1 MGSIINAGADL
12 LGVGPASKQAK
23 ATTKAADA
31 AAESSRYAADLQKQ
45 MFDKQLELQ
54 APFRESGLAAQNRL
68 NELLGLGPR
77 YDQSF
82 NNFNAGAYL
91 NANPDAKAWV
101 ASKLGQPSGSFTMP
115 TGFRDI
121 VGAALGGSNRIGGGA
136 SPNKSAEQLAYE
148 HFVADGSRRTGNF
161 FRNQAPAADYGK
173 YARDFSMQDFTTDPG
188 YAFRMK
194 EGLTALDRQAAARGG
209 LISGGALKAA
219 QRYGQDLGSQ
229 EYTNAFNRYQ
239 TNRAN
244 QLNPLQSIT
253 GAGQTATNQLAGA
266 AGNYG
271 TNAGNI
277 AMTGGANQANAYLT
291 KGNIAASQYGTYGK
305 ALDEVLDT
313 DWTKVGNKI
322 KGFFE

>member
-12 LGVGPASKQAK
+12 LGVGPASKQAN

-31 AAESSRYAADLQKQ
+31 AAASSRYAADLQKQ

-54 APFRESGLAAQNRL
+54 APFRASGLAAQNRL

-101 ASKLGQPSGSFTMP
+101 DSQTQPSFKKPDGSLAGLAKAVLKPQSLM
-115 TGFRDI
+115 
-121 VGAALGGSNRIGGGA
+121 S
-136 SPNKSAEQLAYE
+136 KSGKNPEQLAYE
-148 HFVADGSRRTGNF
+148 HWVADGSRRQGDF
-161 FRNQAPAADYGK
+161 WRNQTPAAGYGK
-173 YARDFSMQDFTTDPG
+173 YTKDFSMQDFTTDPG
-188 YAFRMK
+188 YAFRMS
-194 EGLTALDRQAAARGG
+194 EGLKALDRQAAARGG

-219 QRYGQDLGSQ
+219 ERYGQDLGSQ

-253 GAGQTATNQLAGA
+253 GAGQTATNQLASA

-271 TNAGNI
+271 VNAGNI

>member
-54 APFRESGLAAQNRL
+54 APFRASGLAAQNRL

-82 NNFNAGAYL
+82 ANFNAGAYL

-101 ASKLGQPSGSFTMP
+101 ASKSMMP
-115 TGFRDI
+115 
-121 VGAALGGSNRIGGGA
+121 GAN
-136 SPNKSAEQLAYE
+136 AEKLAYE

-173 YARDFSMQDFTTDPG
+173 YTRDFSMKDFTTDPG
-188 YAFRMK
+188 YAFRVSEGMK
-194 EGLTALDRQAAARGG
+194 ALDRQAAARGG

-229 EYTNAFNRYQ
+229 EYMNAFNRYQ

-305 ALDEVLDT
+305 ALDEVLNT

>member
-1 MGSIINAGADL
+1 MGGIVGSVADVF
-12 LGVGPASKQAK
+12 GVGPASEQKK
-23 ATTKAADA
+23 ASQSASKASEA
-31 AAESSRYAADLQKQ
+31 AAKYASDIQKQ

-68 NELLGLGPR
+68 NALLGLGPR

-101 ASKLGQPSGSFTMP
+101 ASKSGQPSGSFTMP
-115 TGFRDI
+115 TGFKDI
-121 VGAALGGSNRIGGGA
+121 AGAAFGMSNRIGGGA

-148 HFVADGSRRTGNF
+148 HFVADGSRRTGDF

-188 YAFRMK
+188 YAFRMS
-194 EGLTALDRQAAARGG
+194 EGMKALDRQAAARGG

-239 TNRAN
+239 VNRAN
-244 QLNPLQSIT
+244 QLSPLQGLI
-253 GAGQTATNQLAGA
+253 GAGQSSANTLGGA
-266 AGNYG
+266 AQSYGQNVGGIALGN
-271 TNAGNI
+271 AE
-277 AMTGGANQANAYLT
+277 NQANQLVAR
-291 KGNIAASQYGTYGK
+291 GDIRAGQYGAIGK
-305 ALDEVLDT
+305 
-313 DWTKVGNKI
+313 GI
-322 KGFFE
+322 GQMFGSF

>member
-1 MGSIINAGADL
+1 MGGIINAAADV
-12 LGVGPASKQAK
+12 LGIGPASKQAN

-54 APFRESGLAAQNRL
+54 APFRASGLAAQNRL
-68 NELLGLGPR
+68 NEYLGIP
-77 YDQSF
+77 DKSF
-82 NNFNAGAYL
+82 ANFNAGAYL

-101 ASKLGQPSGSFTMP
+101 ASKSMMP
-115 TGFRDI
+115 
-121 VGAALGGSNRIGGGA
+121 GAN
-136 SPNKSAEQLAYE
+136 AEKLAYE
-148 HFVADGSRRTGNF
+148 HFVADGSRRTGDF
-161 FRNQAPAADYGK
+161 FRNTLSPDYGK
-173 YARDFSMQDFTTDPG
+173 YARDFGMQDFQADPG
-188 YAFRMK
+188 YAFRMS
-194 EGLTALDRQAAARGG
+194 EGLKLLDRQAAARGG

-229 EYTNAFNRYQ
+229 EYQNAFNRYQ
-239 TNRAN
+239 VNRAN

-266 AGNYG
+266 AGDYG

-291 KGNIAASQYGTYGK
+291 KGNIAASQYGNYGG
-305 ALDEVLDT
+305 ALDQAISMGKPGKDGGPS
-313 DWTKVGNKI
+313 DWATL
-322 KGFFE
+322 KGFFS